1 MKSELINLITPGYN
15 LNNALVGDEV
25 VNFAKLNKIVYEI
38 ISNLSSEIT
47 YTTDTDGIVSSNGRL
62 NDSQEVELSF
72 NEIYNDYINNTIG
85 GPEGMDGPIAIG
97 GPGNHV
103 EGKNNNIW
111 IDFSSKS
118 NHVEGEQNLLIS
130 SIRFY
135 DGGNYKTR
143 AEAQAAGAA
152 VDKYSS
158 TGTHIE
164 GSNNYSLFTNGSHIE
179 GVSNTVTGQ
188 ADSAHIEGQGN
199 VAIGNNSHVEGNSA
213 ATQPYYSRIEW
224 KYNADGSRSYVQD
237 VVNLTNRIKA
247 INDNKES
254 LNKPAYNKIPDYN
267 PYLLMANIDG
277 SLNAAVANR
286 YQSFSSNGNYFQITE
301 ESKGVAFGNYSHVE
315 GLGNVSFG
323 QSSHSEGTFTGAIAD
338 NSHAEGLYN
347 VTLGLSSHSEGAY
360 NVSGAFAIL
369 SEDGKDITLAETQDT
384 TPSGSGD
391 NYFRNT
397 YITSFP
403 SNGLTR
409 LIFQG
414 ASVGS
419 TTSGSHNNSYVVHTG
434 FQTTTP
440 GQEDSLDTNTSTRS
454 FGINLAFPGV
464 IQSERSMIGF
474 QHSEGAYNLAFGN
487 LSHTEGFKNI
497 AVTPGSHVEGA
508 YNMTTIGSNH
518 SNEQIKQLGTH
529 IEGASNILYEG
540 EGPIHIEGK
549 GNGAFSILDNVHIE
563 GKDNLITAA
572 SEGTHIEGSRNI
584 SNGSRTTH
592 IEGKPVTIW
601 NSKYSLQGDTTLVD
615 DEDRHYNG
623 SNAQYR
629 NRIISWGPKTVWSNS
644 VTGNSVTVPDVG
656 AYTSTGYEYSNQDT
670 IGENNHIE
678 GKGIISNRNTNTHI
692 EGGNYR
698 YKYDTT
704 TSTFPG
710 TNWNRITNY
719 YMNYFNQIEDCT
731 NSHIEGVGNIIQYIS
746 SSHIEGTRNEIT
758 NGSAETIHMEGAFN
772 KLRSSNL
779 SNVHIEGTMNN
790 CYAPY
795 THIEG
800 YNNNAYGL
808 YTHVEGVGL
817 IKTTSSSEGMPGM
830 YSLFNNILPSTSSLG
845 NIIIGINGTDYDAA
859 TTKTNLRQVIDTYI
873 GTGVKV
879 DYSDYYEA
887 GYRNAAYGTG
897 AHVEGGSTVAYG
909 MLSHAEGMFT
919 VTNGIGSHAEG
930 IATYTDSS
938 SNGVH
943 VEGIGT
949 SASNVGAHAEGIGSN
964 ISYGGGT
971 TPNSAGKG
979 SHSEGCYCFARAE
992 GAHAEGFNSF
1002 AGGDYSHSEGNRT
1015 KTTTPSAHAEG
1026 EYTEAYGIAA
1036 HAGGSHTIA
1045 TAPYSFAHGL
1055 GIQLHQQQSLCIV
1068 GQYNDPS
1075 VNGSTLFVVGNGTDD
1090 NNRSNLLELHT
1101 NGNLRITNDLIF
1113 NNGKSLI
1120 DELQDIRDAISGGGS
1135 GGGGITPTSL
1145 AELTDVDISNPTN
1158 GQILIYNSTLGKW
1171 VNGNNISPTPSTESS
1186 DFGIMSNIIN
1196 SSDIDMQQ
1204 VTIEDVNSNN

>member
-15 LNNALVGDEV
+15 LNNALIGDEV
-25 VNFAKLNKIVYEI
+25 VNFAKLNKITYEI
-38 ISNLSSEIT
+38 ISNLSSEVV

-72 NEIYNDYINNTIG
+72 NEIYNDYINNIIG
-85 GPEGMDGPIAIG
+85 GPEGMDGPVAIG

-118 NHVEGEQNLLIS
+118 NHVEGEQNLLIG

-158 TGTHIE
+158 TGAHIE
-164 GSNNYSLFTNGSHIE
+164 GSNNYSLFINGSHIE

-213 ATQPYYSRIEW
+213 AQQPYYSRIDW
-224 KYNADGSRSYVQD
+224 NYNADGSRSYTQD
-237 VVNLTNRIKA
+237 VIDLTNRIKA

-286 YQSFSSNGNYFQITE
+286 YQSFSYNGTYFQITE

-323 QSSHSEGTFTGAIAD
+323 QSAHSEGNFTGAIAD
-338 NSHAEGLYN
+338 NSHSEGLFN
-347 VTLGLSSHSEGAY
+347 VALGLSSHSEGAY

-487 LSHTEGFKNI
+487 LSHAEGFKNI

-508 YNMTTIGSNH
+508 YNMTTIGSR
-518 SNEQIKQLGTH
+518 SSYEQIKQLGTH

-549 GNGAFSILDNVHIE
+549 GNGAFSVLDIVHIE
-563 GKDNLITAA
+563 GKDNLISGS

-601 NSKYSLQGDTTLVD
+601 DNKYSLQGDTTLVD

-629 NRIISWGPKTVWSNS
+629 NRIISWGPKTVWSNYI
-644 VTGNSVTVPDVG
+644 TDNSVTVPDVG
-656 AYTSTGYEYSNQDT
+656 TYTSTGYEYSNQDSG
-670 IGENNHIE
+670 GENNHIE
-678 GKGIISNRNTNTHI
+678 GKGIISNTNKNTHI
-692 EGGNYR
+692 EGGNYH
-698 YKYDTT
+698 YQYDTT
-704 TSTFPG
+704 TSTLPG

-719 YMNYFNQIEDCT
+719 YMNYFNQIEGCT
-731 NSHIEGVGNIIQYIS
+731 DSHIEGVGNKIQGIS
-746 SSHIEGTRNEIT
+746 SSHIEGVRNE
-758 NGSAETIHMEGAFN
+758 STISNNTGIHIEGAFN
-772 KLRSSNL
+772 RLAGGNSN
-779 SNVHIEGTMNN
+779 SVHIEGTANVV
-790 CYAPY
+790 YGSFG
-795 THIEG
+795 HIEG
-800 YNNNAYGL
+800 YNNSLNANYA
-808 YTHVEGVGL
+808 HVEGVGL
-817 IKTTSSSEGMPGM
+817 MKSTTSGEGMPGM
-830 YSLFNNILPSTSSLG
+830 YDLFNNILPSTASLG
-845 NIIIGINGTDYDAA
+845 NIIVSINDTDYDAA
-859 TTKTNLRQVIDTYI
+859 STKTNLRQIINNYI
-873 GTGVKV
+873 GTGIKI
-879 DYSDYYEA
+879 DYSDYYES
-887 GYRNAAYGTG
+887 GYRNAAYGMG
-897 AHVEGGSTVAYG
+897 AHVEGGSTQAYG
-909 MLSHAEGMFT
+909 RLSHAEGMFT
-919 VTNGIGSHAEG
+919 VVQNGIGAHAEG
-930 IATYTDSS
+930 IDT
-938 SNGVH
+938 GVSADGAH

-949 SASNVGAHAEGIGSN
+949 SAVGIGAHSEGIGSN
-964 ISYGGGT
+964 VFRGNGR
-971 TPNSAGKG
+971 PNATATGA
-979 SHSEGCYCFARAE
+979 HSEGCYCFAQGE

-1002 AGGDYSHSEGNRT
+1002 AAGNYSHAEGNRT
-1015 KTTTPSAHAEG
+1015 QCTTPSAHAEG
-1026 EYTEAYGIAA
+1026 EYTKAYGIAA

-1045 TAPYSFAHGL
+1045 TNNYSFAHGL
-1055 GIQLHQQQSLCIV
+1055 GVQSFYQSLFAI
-1068 GQYNDPS
+1068 GQYND
-1075 VNGSTLFVVGNGTDD
+1075 STPTDLLFVVGNGTDD
-1090 NNRSNLLELHT
+1090 NNRSNILELHNT
-1101 NGNLRITNDLIF
+1101 GTLKITNDLIF

-1120 DELQDIRDAISGGGS
+1120 DELQDIRDAISGGG
-1135 GGGGITPTSL
+1135 GGGGGTTPTSL

-1171 VNGNNISPTPSTESS
+1171 VNGNNISPTPSTDSS

-1196 SSDIDMQQ
+1196 VSDIDMQQ
-1204 VTIEDVNSNN
+1204 VTIEDVDSNN